1 MKLYAEDI
9 QELDRISRLKLVNSI
24 SGVKPA
30 NLVGTVNKEG
40 QSNLAIFSSVFHL
53 GSDPALLGL
62 IARPLTKDSGHTLRN
77 IQEIG
82 EYTIN
87 HVHEDFIKKAHY
99 TSAKF
104 APDISEFDRCALEEY
119 YVKEIKAPFVKES
132 KVKIG
137 LEFKQAIPI
146 EANGTTLVIGQIS
159 YIELEDKILSDEAL
173 DLEAAGST
181 GISGLN
187 SYYALKRIE
196 EFPYVRLNEV
206 PEFVG

>member
-30 NLVGTVNKEG
+30 NLVGTINRAG
-40 QSNLAIFSSVFHL
+40 QSNLAIFSSVVHL
-53 GSDPALLGL
+53 GSAPALLGL
-62 IARPLTKDSGHTLRN
+62 IARPLTQDSGHTLRN
-77 IQEIG
+77 IKEMGQ
-82 EYTIN
+82 YTIN
-87 HVHEDFIKKAHY
+87 HVHEEIVKKAHY

-104 APDISEFDRCALEEY
+104 APDISEFDRCGLEAY
-119 YVKEIKAPFVKES
+119 HVKGIKAPFVKES

-146 EANGTTLVIGQIS
+146 EANGTTLVIGEIV
-159 YIELEDKILSDEAL
+159 YVELEDKTLSDGTL

-187 SYYALKRIE
+187 GYYGLKKID